1 MGEAKVRSRS
11 RVEILRRCNTCI
23 YCGIAPATTVE
34 HMPPRIMFTSKLR
47 PNGFEFAACNDCN
60 QKTKMA
66 DLFVA
71 LVGRVFPDSSTNSE
85 DNDIGRILSALGR
98 NLPAALLEMKI
109 GRAGQKLARK
119 QTGIADEG
127 GFLRLSGPIATQL
140 LDIFAH
146 KLGLAMHYEA
156 TGKILQRSGG
166 VATRVFSNV
175 EAIQDEIPD
184 EIFRFLPAPTTLRQ
198 GSWDVGNQFTY
209 SMRVTEGQQM
219 GLFFASFRFSI
230 SIVALTSN
238 DISAFQSDDIEQSI
252 KPHAPASLW
261 K

>member
-1 MGEAKVRSRS
+1 
-11 RVEILRRCNTCI
+11 
-23 YCGIAPATTVE
+23 
-34 HMPPRIMFTSKLR
+34 MPPRIMFTSKIR
-47 PNGFEFAACNDCN
+47 PNGFEFAACNNCD

-66 DLFVA
+66 DLFAA

-85 DNDIGRILSALGR
+85 DRDIERILSALGR
-98 NLPAALLEMKI
+98 NLPAVLLEMKV

-119 QTGIADEG
+119 QTRIADEG
-127 GFLRLSGPIATQL
+127 GFLKLSGPIATQL

-156 TGKILQRSGG
+156 TGKILPRSGG

-175 EAIQDEIPD
+175 EAVQDKIP
-184 EIFRFLPAPTTLRQ
+184 EQIFRILPEPVTLRQ
-198 GSWDVGNQFTY
+198 GSWDVGNQFNY
-209 SMRVTEGQQM
+209 SMRMTEGQQM

-230 SIVALTSN
+230 SIVALTAD
-238 DISAFQSDDIEQSI
+238 DISAFRSDYSEESI

-261 K
+261 N